1 MSSALIPTALTAY
14 VQGIGQNVSS
24 NAVGMF
30 ILFASVLALCLYVAI
45 QLYNLFVKTD
55 LQTVTLV
62 KDVRDITALVNKQS
76 GSLFQLNVDSGGS
89 IVSLPSLHN
98 GNEYSLSYWLY
109 IDDFVN
115 TSNPKLIT
123 FAANSASI
131 ADSSMIM
138 YMDPSYVKM
147 NLLLRTSSASGV
159 STNLNSI
166 HTSTACNFYR
176 AAVPYIPVSRWMNVT
191 VVVDNFYIQLFIDGE
206 LRHVIDTN
214 ESFTNGTTACRTNIT
229 NTIGRNFYAGSPSG
243 GEHVQ
248 GFISK
253 MKFFNYALT
262 LDHAK
267 MLYKTGPLH
276 QSILSK
282 MGIPMY
288 GLRNPF
294 YRVDDV
300 TDSTDADV

>member
-1 MSSALIPTALTAY
+1 MDRVSNY
-14 VQGIGQNVSS
+14 VSNIGQTVSS

-30 ILFASVLALCLYVAI
+30 ILFASVVALCLYVVI

-76 GSLFQLNVDSGGS
+76 GSLFQLNVDSSGS
-89 IVSLPSLHN
+89 VVSLPSLHN
-98 GNEYSLSYWLY
+98 GNEYSVSYWLY

-115 TSNPKLIT
+115 TSTPKLIT
-123 FAANSASI
+123 FSSNSTTLSDA
-131 ADSSMIM
+131 SMIM
-138 YMDPSYVKM
+138 YMDPDYVKM

-159 STNLNSI
+159 TNNLNTI
-166 HTSTACNFYR
+166 HNSSLCNFYR
-176 AAVPYIPVSRWMNVT
+176 AGVSYVPVSRWINVT
-191 VVVDNFYIQLFIDGE
+191 VVVDNFYVQLFLDGE

-214 ESFTNGTTACRTNIT
+214 ETFTNGTTACRSNIT
-229 NTIGRNFYAGSPSG
+229 NTIGRNFYAGSPNG

-248 GFISK
+248 GFLSK

-267 MLYKTGPLH
+267 TLYKTGPLH

-282 MGIPMY
+282 MGVPMY

-294 YRVDDV
+294 YRVDDLN
-300 TDSTDADV
+300 DSTDASTY